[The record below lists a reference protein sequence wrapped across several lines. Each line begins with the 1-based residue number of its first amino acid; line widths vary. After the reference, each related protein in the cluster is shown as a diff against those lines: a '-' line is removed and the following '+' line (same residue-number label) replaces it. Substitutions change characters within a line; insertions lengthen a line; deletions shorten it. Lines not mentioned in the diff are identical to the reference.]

1 MPSPARCPSFVAF
14 ALVLAAAGDVAAQ
27 SPTPAPPAQPAPAEE
42 AEPAPAPAPAPAP
55 TGTAAAAGPR
65 AAGTV
70 GAQAPASTGATNL
83 DENKFA
89 TTGTSEPMDATEAE
103 ISAGGLFTSGN
114 ARSAALTGGGRFRIR
129 RKIHEFQAQ
138 LVGNYAQAAIR
149 QPDGARTGQLTA
161 GNVQGRVRYDVY
173 FHPRVTFFTMLTARF
188 DPFLGLN
195 MRMRVDPGFAFY
207 MVNQPKH
214 RLWAEVG
221 YDFLY
226 DQRRVRRGADNSQCP
241 AGTTL
246 VLDVPNTTSAM
257 PTCAARPSVATHSGR
272 IFLGY
277 SNLLSE
283 YVTFTTGIEYIQAFA
298 PFRSNPV
305 ETDGGKARAKSWV
318 NWDVALTTAL
328 GKRFAFATSFTL
340 RYDNAPLPGIKKL
353 DTITSFSL
361 VFKFI

>member
-1 MPSPARCPSFVAF
+1 MPSLVRHSSFVAF

-27 SPTPAPPAQPAPAEE
+27 SPTPAPPAEPPDEEAAPPAEPTPP
-42 AEPAPAPAPAPAP
+42 PA
-55 TGTAAAAGPR
+55 GTAASTAKTT
-65 AAGTV
+65 GTI
-70 GAQAPASTGATNL
+70 GTQAPASSGAANL
-83 DENKFA
+83 DDAKFA
-89 TTGTSEPMDATEAE
+89 TTSTTEPMDATEAE
-103 ISAGGLFTSGN
+103 VSAGGLFTSGN
-114 ARSAALTGGGRFRIR
+114 ARSAAMTGGGRFRIR

-138 LVGNYAQAAIR
+138 FVGNYAQAAIR
-149 QPDGARTGQLTA
+149 LPDGERSSQLTA

-207 MVNQPKH
+207 IINQPKH
-214 RLWAEVG
+214 RLWAEAG

-226 DQRRVRRGADNSQCP
+226 DQRRLRRGADNAQCP

-246 VLDVPNTTSAM
+246 VLDVPNTTAAM
-257 PTCAARPSVATHSGR
+257 PTCAARSSVATHSGR
-272 IFLGY
+272 VFLGY
-277 SNLLSE
+277 TNLLSE

-298 PFRSNPV
+298 PFRSNAV
-305 ETDGGKARAKSWV
+305 ETDGGKARSKSWV
-318 NWDVALTTAL
+318 NWDVGLTTAL

-361 VFKFI
+361 VFRFI